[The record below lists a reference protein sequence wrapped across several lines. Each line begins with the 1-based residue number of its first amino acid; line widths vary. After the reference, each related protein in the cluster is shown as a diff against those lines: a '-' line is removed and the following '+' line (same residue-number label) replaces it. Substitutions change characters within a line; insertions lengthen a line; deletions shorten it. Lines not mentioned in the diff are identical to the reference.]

1 MTDITGILE
10 AVIALI
16 GVIITCVIIPY
27 LKTKTTA
34 MQREKAQAWID
45 IGVNAAEQIFK
56 TTGVGKKKKEYVIN
70 FLKSKGIT
78 YDEATIDAL
87 IEASVKAL
95 NIAQGD
101 VKVIEI
107 AEYENDDSIGLTD
120 WVRQN

>member
-1 MTDITGILE
+1 MTDITGIIE
-10 AVIALI
+10 AIISLV
-16 GVIITCVIIPY
+16 GVILTIVVVPY
-27 LKTKTTA
+27 IKTKTTA

-107 AEYENDDSIGLTD
+107 AEYENDDEIGLTD
-120 WVRQN
+120 